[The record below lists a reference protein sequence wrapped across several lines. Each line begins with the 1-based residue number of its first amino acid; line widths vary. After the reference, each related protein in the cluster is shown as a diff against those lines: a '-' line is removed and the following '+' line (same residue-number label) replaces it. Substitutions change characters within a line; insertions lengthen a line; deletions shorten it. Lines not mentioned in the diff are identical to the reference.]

1 MPLSGT
7 FWRCV
12 RRLGGSVVVLALAG
26 LAHGEVTP
34 EQPGSVTLGPP
45 SPSWFI
51 VKNVMG
57 SGSVFD
63 AADGEMLGTLSLTPW
78 TPTVVTHPG
87 RGEVY
92 AAEVFYARQY
102 DGERTDVLRIYAHET
117 LAPVA
122 EVPLPPK
129 VASLHPSYMAL
140 LAGNRYVVVF
150 NMTPAQSVSV
160 VDVVERRFVGEIST
174 PGCASTLAAGERG
187 FLMVCGNGTLQ
198 WIGLDADGEEAARVR
213 SEVFFDVDKDPLL
226 GKPVPSG
233 DGWQFMTFAG
243 QVMTAS
249 VENGS
254 IVVGEAWSLLGEDDE
269 GWWPGGTQPF
279 TVHDELGLL
288 VVLTHK
294 GEKDTPDEAGTEA
307 WVFHRA
313 GQRRVGKIE
322 FEEPVGAVQV
332 VEGEVPLL
340 LGSSGGG
347 VLVYELATGR
357 LERTIEAGRG
367 GFLLPYSR

>member
-1 MPLSGT
+1 MALFGML
-7 FWRCV
+7 RGC
-12 RRLGGSVVVLALAG
+12 RRLVGGVAALLLAG
-26 LAHGEVTP
+26 VVHGEVTP
-34 EQPGSVTLGPP
+34 EQPGSTTLGPP
-45 SPSWFI
+45 SSSWFI
-51 VKNVMG
+51 IKNVMG

-78 TPTVVTHPG
+78 TPTVVTHPE
-87 RGEVY
+87 RREVY
-92 AAEVFYARQY
+92 AAEVFYARQH

-129 VASLHPSYMAL
+129 VASLHQHYMAL
-140 LAGNRYVVVF
+140 LEGDRYVVVF

-174 PGCASTLAAGERG
+174 PGCASTLAAGDRG

-198 WIGLDADGEEAARVR
+198 WIGLDADGEETARVR
-213 SEVFFDVDKDPLL
+213 SEVFFDVDEDPLF

-243 QVMTAS
+243 QAMTAS
-249 VENGS
+249 VEGGD
-254 IVVGEAWSLLGEDDE
+254 IVVDEAWSLMGEDDE

-279 TVHDELGLL
+279 TVHDGTGLL
-288 VVLTHK
+288 VVLTHQ

-322 FEEPVGAVQV
+322 FEEPVAAVQV
-332 VEGEVPLL
+332 VEADVPLL
-340 LGSSGGG
+340 LASSGAN

-367 GFLLPYSR
+367 GFLLPY